1 MNHKPYGSYE
11 KYFKRLLDIVCSL
24 AAIIV
29 FSWLYIILIILGAIF
44 MRGNPFFTQER
55 PGKDEKIFKLIKF
68 RSMDNRKD
76 KNGNLLPDEVRL
88 NKYGQFLR
96 KTSLDELPEAF
107 NILKGDM
114 SIIGPRPLLVSYL
127 PWYTEEEKQRHD
139 VRPGLSGLAQVN
151 GRNSVTWEEKF
162 SCIAGKKYDVKN
174 SDKRLE
180 VAIPAKVS
188 EDLRMWSE
196 YVYENHAVEKV
207 TVDSSIRKIGVN
219 IDYGKLENTGDLTVI
234 DVPLTLSA
242 AYRSVELALGV
253 DYIGIEEIMELA
265 KEKEL
270 NNFIKTVNNLIL
282 EDIYTRKSVSVRK
295 VYKDKL

>member
-162 SCIAGKKYDVKN
+162 SWDLKYVDRITFLGDVKIIL
-174 SDKRLE
+174 DTVKK
-180 VAIPAKVS
+180 AFIKV
-188 EDLRMWSE
+188 EGVEL
-196 YVYENHAVEKV
+196 NHEGNLAN
-207 TVDSSIRKIGVN
+207 IRKKAVG
-219 IDYGKLENTGDLTVI
+219 E
-234 DVPLTLSA
+234 A
-242 AYRSVELALGV
+242 
-253 DYIGIEEIMELA
+253 
-265 KEKEL
+265 
-270 NNFIKTVNNLIL
+270 
-282 EDIYTRKSVSVRK
+282 SVSK
-295 VYKDKL
+295 